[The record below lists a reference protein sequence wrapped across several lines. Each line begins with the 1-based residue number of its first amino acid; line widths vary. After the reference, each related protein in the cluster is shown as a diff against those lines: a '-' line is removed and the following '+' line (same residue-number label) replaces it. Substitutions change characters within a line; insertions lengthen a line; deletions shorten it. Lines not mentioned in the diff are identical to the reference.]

1 MTTNEDL
8 LEELR
13 LLRGAVERS
22 NEVLAGKASR
32 RALVMVAGSVAL
44 SLAVGIGGIA
54 YAVNEDHDTCIRANE
69 GRTQIREVVEES
81 MLASAEAI
89 IAVAEDA
96 EAEVIEQYR
105 KETQRR
111 AEEITSQL
119 EDREC

>member
-8 LEELR
+8 LGELQEIR
-13 LLRGAVERS
+13 KAVERS

-44 SLAVGIGGIA
+44 SLAVAIGGIV
-54 YAVNEDHDTCIRANE
+54 YAVNEDHNACIRTNE
-69 GRTQIREVVEES
+69 GRAQIREIVEDS
-81 MLASAEAI
+81 MVAGAEAI
-89 IAVAEDA
+89 IAVADA
-96 EAEVIEQYR
+96 EPEIVEEYR